1 MDASTVTLVAALI
14 AAAASILSL
23 LLRSRSELRAE
34 LREINRKKLESL
46 VDDLGDAM
54 HKLVAC
60 STLRVRDKED
70 ANIGYWDSKIHEAR
84 TSLRKIRPRVRYQ
97 LWGLDEGLKAL
108 IVLPDWLNPKPA
120 TDLSQLLGAAH
131 RLRETLDQSIR
142 LCYRQG
148 RTPTLLDRWRVA
160 QAANALYAEATLL
173 GYSRDDAFVL
183 REPDSSKSNI
193 QHPKNYALVIEV
205 TDEDFVVDL
214 GNSQTARVRR
224 ANRSGK
230 GSRSALSVGTKVKV
244 YRRDGEDFLRYRFIG
259 G

>member
-131 RLRETLDQSIR
+131 RRQHA
-142 LCYRQG
+142 LC
-148 RTPTLLDRWRVA
+148 
-160 QAANALYAEATLL
+160 E
-173 GYSRDDAFVL
+173 
-183 REPDSSKSNI
+183 
-193 QHPKNYALVIEV
+193 
-205 TDEDFVVDL
+205 
-214 GNSQTARVRR
+214 RR
-224 ANRSGK
+224 HD
-230 GSRSALSVGTKVKV
+230 GT
-244 YRRDGEDFLRYRFIG
+244 R
-259 G
+259 